1 MSVFVNTFTSIQYR
15 MLGTDFTNSNSAALF
30 SEAATAADD
39 DIRGKLAKRFDIS
52 STYFQT
58 STSAPPLLRKVG
70 QDLVI
75 AYMIEGLSR
84 GSDNDHKRADKY
96 YKRAMSVLDE
106 LANYTMNLYDTSGS
120 LIAAS
125 TTNRAG
131 VKSNTSDYYNTF
143 NEDAIENW
151 KVDPD
156 KLDDISDERD

>member
-1 MSVFVNTFTSIQYR
+1 MGVFVNTFTSIQYR

-39 DIRGKLAKRFDIS
+39 DIRGKLAKRYDIS
-52 STYFQT
+52 SSYFQT

-75 AYMIEGLSR
+75 AYMIEGLSQ
-84 GSDNDHKRADKY
+84 GSENDHKRADKY
-96 YKRAMSVLDE
+96 YKRAMMVLDD
-106 LANYTMNLYDTSGS
+106 LAQFKMNLYNTSGS

-125 TTNRAG
+125 SSNHAG
-131 VKSNTSDYYNTF
+131 VKSNTVDYYNTF

-151 KVDPD
+151 SVDED